1 MTERF
6 CKKSYKMLDIN
17 SVDARS
23 VLLERNAPYLCLYVT
38 YGSEI
43 IGGFVHDVSKIGKT
57 GHEHQGTAVSHGTRK
72 PA

>member
-23 VLLERNAPYLCLYVT
+23 VLFERNTPYLCLYVT
-38 YGSEI
+38 YDSEM
-43 IGGFVHDVSKIGKT
+43 IGGFVT
-57 GHEHQGTAVSHGTRK
+57 
-72 PA
+72 